1 MRKLVSLWIDKK
13 LIQSLKKEAK
23 EKNLST
29 SRLLEKIL
37 IKELIEGEEK

>member
-1 MRKLVSLWIDKK
+1 LVSLWIDKK

>member
-13 LIQSLKKEAK
+13 LIQNLKKEAK